1 LTYLFVKKMRKNIK
15 YIIIFF
21 VVIFIDIIINIGFLL
36 YSGGSHKSQLSFID
50 KFLLKL
56 IDYF

>member
-1 LTYLFVKKMRKNIK
+1 MRKNIK

-21 VVIFIDIIINIGFLL
+21 VVMFIDLIINMGFLL
-36 YSGGSHKSQLSFID
+36 YSGGTHKSQLSFID
-50 KFLLKL
+50 KLLLNL

>member
-1 LTYLFVKKMRKNIK
+1 MRKNIK

-21 VVIFIDIIINIGFLL
+21 VVIFIDVIINVGFLL

>member
-1 LTYLFVKKMRKNIK
+1 MKKNTK

-21 VVIFIDIIINIGFLL
+21 VVMFVDLIINAGFLI
-36 YSGGSHKSQLSFID
+36 YTGGSHKSQLSFID
-50 KFLLKL
+50 KFLLKV